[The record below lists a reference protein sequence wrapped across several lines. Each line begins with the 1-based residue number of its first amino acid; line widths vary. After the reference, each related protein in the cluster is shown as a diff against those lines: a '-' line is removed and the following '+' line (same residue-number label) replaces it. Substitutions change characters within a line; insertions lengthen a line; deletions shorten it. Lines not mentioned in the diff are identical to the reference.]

1 MGEGWGTETENL
13 REVYIGDAY
22 NFFNTSGGF
31 QREKKLIKQDQVF
44 CRLKGDII
52 VVFNIRSV
60 ASTGIIS
67 VRFVPER

>member
-1 MGEGWGTETENL
+1 MCKRHIL
-13 REVYIGDAY
+13 VMFKI
-22 NFFNTSGGF
+22 FFNTSGGF
-31 QREKKLIKQDQVF
+31 LRERKLIKQGQVF

-67 VRFVPER
+67 IRFVPER

>member
-1 MGEGWGTETENL
+1 MMLIIFSTPL
-13 REVYIGDAY
+13 
-22 NFFNTSGGF
+22 GGF
-31 QREKKLIKQDQVF
+31 QRERKLIKQGQVF